1 MPVTRGQDL
10 NLRPSKSVSRW
21 PGFPQDGNGQ
31 ALSIDDK
38 TESVLAKGP
47 WKETVAE
54 EETTM
59 VDEPA
64 GLIAQIK
71 EILRE
76 PRLLRI
82 FAIAAI
88 VAFTACAFLI
98 KLIGN

>member
-1 MPVTRGQDL
+1 
-10 NLRPSKSVSRW
+10 
-21 PGFPQDGNGQ
+21 
-31 ALSIDDK
+31 
-38 TESVLAKGP
+38 
-47 WKETVAE
+47 
-54 EETTM
+54 M
-59 VDEPA
+59 VDEPV